1 MNLKNLAAAAAIAAG
16 VGMSAL
22 TSGVGVVH
30 AAPLAPRPPVP
41 AFEPEPTNPFEPE
54 PNPAVPI
61 PAEKC
66 WRYGRSGGGTP
77 RGGGGMPGYL
87 PQCPYATPGEPEPH

>member
-1 MNLKNLAAAAAIAAG
+1 MSLKHFTAVAAIAAG
-16 VGMSAL
+16 VGIQTL
-22 TSGVGVVH
+22 TSGVGLMN
-30 AAPLAPRPPVP
+30 AAPLDPSPAAP
-41 AFEPEPTNPFEPE
+41 AFHTDPVGPPPG
-54 PNPAVPI
+54 I

-87 PQCPYATPGEPEPH
+87 PQCPAGKPPPS

>member
-1 MNLKNLAAAAAIAAG
+1 MQINRLAAAAAIAAG

-22 TSGVGVVH
+22 TSGVELVN
-30 AAPLAPRPPVP
+30 AAPLDPSPP
-41 AFEPEPTNPFEPE
+41 ASTFRQDPFEPA

-87 PQCPYATPGEPEPH
+87 PQCPQKPPT